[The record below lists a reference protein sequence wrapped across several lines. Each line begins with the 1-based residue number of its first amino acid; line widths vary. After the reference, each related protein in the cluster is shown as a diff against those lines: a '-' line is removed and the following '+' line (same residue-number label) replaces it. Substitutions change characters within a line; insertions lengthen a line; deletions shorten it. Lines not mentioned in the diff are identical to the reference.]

1 MSNKI
6 IILWGSII
14 ILLIT
19 ILFIIGI
26 NYEKEIKYINIKQE
40 VKESVKKYIK
50 ENNIKDDFEI
60 TSEELESEGY
70 LKKIKLDDKIC
81 AADISVKKVLIF
93 KKYNIEFTC
102 IKNREQS

>member
-60 TSEELESEGY
+60 TSEELESKGY
-70 LKKIKLDDKIC
+70 LKEIKLDDKIC
-81 AADISVKKVLIF
+81 EADISVKKVLIF

>member
-70 LKKIKLDDKIC
+70 LKEIKLDDKIC

-102 IKNREQS
+102 IKNKEQS

>member
-70 LKKIKLDDKIC
+70 LKEIKLDDKIC
-81 AADISVKKVLIF
+81 VADISVKKVLIF

-102 IKNREQS
+102 IKNKEQS

>member
-70 LKKIKLDDKIC
+70 LKEIKLDDKIC

-102 IKNREQS
+102 IKNKE

>member
-1 MSNKI
+1 MSNKVI
-6 IILWGSII
+6 IVWGSII

-40 VKESVKKYIK
+40 VKESVKKYMK
-50 ENNIKDDFEI
+50 DNNLKAPLAI
-60 TSEELESEGY
+60 TSEELVSLGY
-70 LKKIKLDDKIC
+70 IKELKLDDKIC

-102 IKNREQS
+102 IKNKEQS

>member
-26 NYEKEIKYINIKQE
+26 NYEKEIKYIDIKQE

-70 LKKIKLDDKIC
+70 LKEIKLDDKIC

-102 IKNREQS
+102 IKNKEQS

>member
-70 LKKIKLDDKIC
+70 LKEIKLDDKIC

>member
-1 MSNKI
+1 MKEQILEMERYANEKNVPI
-6 IILWGSII
+6 IEKKSIA
-14 ILLIT
+14 
-19 ILFIIGI
+19 FIM
-26 NYEKEIKYINIKQE
+26 
-40 VKESVKKYIK
+40 KYIK

-70 LKKIKLDDKIC
+70 LKEIKLDDKIC

-102 IKNREQS
+102 IKNKEQS

>member
-26 NYEKEIKYINIKQE
+26 NYEKEIKYINMKQE

-70 LKKIKLDDKIC
+70 LKEIKLDDKIC

-102 IKNREQS
+102 IKNKEQS

>member
-70 LKKIKLDDKIC
+70 LKEIKLDDKIC

-93 KKYNIEFTC
+93 KKYNIEFNC
-102 IKNREQS
+102 IKNKEQS

>member
-40 VKESVKKYIK
+40 VKESVKEYIK

-60 TSEELESEGY
+60 TSEELESKGY
-70 LKKIKLDDKIC
+70 LKEIKLDDKIC

-102 IKNREQS
+102 IKNKEQS

>member
-50 ENNIKDDFEI
+50 ENNIKDYFEI

-70 LKKIKLDDKIC
+70 LKEIKLDDKIC

-102 IKNREQS
+102 IKNKEQS